1 MGFGFCTGYQ
11 KVKRFIDVLKRIAF
25 FFCKNKRGHSSKLKT
40 LITENISLAQ
50 H

>member
-25 FFCKNKRGHSSKLKT
+25 FFFFLQKQKGAFIK
-40 LITENISLAQ
+40 A
-50 H
+50 